1 MQKNKEN
8 SEDDIL
14 IPGIHLAKLNSE
26 LHILWGLINEFAN
39 NSEDNFLEIG
49 KKLQRFSTRSNEI
62 TRIANKAIDSDS
74 NDILQ
79 KGINE
84 LNFFLE
90 NFREYLES
98 STNEIRSDISVLY
111 KILPSIEAIN
121 KQQNGFDKIVKHL
134 RMLGISTKIESAR
147 LGTEDQGFYVLAETV
162 NKLSGLISEKIN
174 TIVKKSK
181 FLIEELNSTIS
192 DLNTLEKNLNEQS
205 NVILKNSKR
214 SLDAF
219 NEKYHER
226 LLKTENISNASN
238 EISQNINDIVMSI
251 QFHDITRQRMEHA
264 KNALAEI
271 DSKTKSYKN
280 IDEEEVENLFGAIYD
295 VCCLQG
301 DQIKNSIEEFI
312 SAVVTITDNLKGVG
326 ENASRIIKELS
337 VLLNE
342 DDSLQKKSLQQVR
355 KELSSISNGLIKNTN
370 IGIEFANSI
379 NSVISVV
386 DDLSKYILEIEDIG
400 SEIEIIALNARI
412 KAARTGSNGLALGVL
427 SENIQI
433 LSEEAK
439 EQTSTTSKILDSIS
453 RQSSNLRN
461 SVETGCYKE
470 NNEHMITTTEKINEL
485 TLTLIDL
492 ENSAKKN
499 MENMRTGIKV
509 LQDEIRITIDEI
521 TIPEYAK
528 KTLKQLSLG
537 LKSIA
542 GELEQNGKVDSNREI
557 NTKSLLSNY
566 TMHTERKIH
575 QNFTGINGDDFY
587 EDPIKKQ
594 DGNNDFGDNIE
605 LF

>member
-1 MQKNKEN
+1 MQKDDEN
-8 SEDDIL
+8 TEDEIL
-14 IPGIHLAKLNSE
+14 RPEIHLVKLNSE
-26 LHILWGLINEFAN
+26 LHILRGLINEFAN
-39 NSEDNFLEIG
+39 NSEDNFLEVG
-49 KKLQRFSTRSNEI
+49 KKLQKFSARSSEI
-62 TRIANKAIDSDS
+62 TKIASKAIDSGSD
-74 NDILQ
+74 DILQ

-84 LNFFLE
+84 LNSFLE

-98 STNEIRSDISVLY
+98 STEEIRTNISVLY

-121 KQQNGFDKIVKHL
+121 KQRDGFDKIVKHL

-147 LGTEDQGFYVLAETV
+147 LGTEDQGFYALADTV
-162 NKLSGLISEKIN
+162 NKLSGLINEKTVAI
-174 TIVKKSK
+174 IGKSK
-181 FLIEELNSTIS
+181 YLIQELNSTIT

-219 NEKYHER
+219 NNKYHER

-271 DSKTKSYKN
+271 DSKTKSIEN
-280 IDEEEVENLFGAIYD
+280 INEEELKNLLGAVYD

-312 SAVVTITDNLKGVG
+312 NAIVTIIDNLKGVG
-326 ENASRIIKELS
+326 ENTSRILKELS
-337 VLLNE
+337 ILLNE
-342 DDSLQKKSLQQVR
+342 DDSSQNNSLQQVR
-355 KELSSISNGLIKNTN
+355 RELSSISDGLIKNTN
-370 IGIEFANSI
+370 ISIEFANSI
-379 NSVISVV
+379 NSVISIV
-386 DDLSKYILEIEDIG
+386 DDLSKYIVEIKDIG
-400 SEIEIIALNARI
+400 EEIEIIALNARI

-427 SENIQI
+427 SENIQR

-439 EQTSTTSKILDSIS
+439 EQTSTTSQILDSIS
-453 RQSSNLRN
+453 EQSANLKN
-461 SVETGCYKE
+461 GVESGCYKE
-470 NNEHMITTTEKINEL
+470 NNEHMITTAQKINEL

-509 LQDEIRITIDEI
+509 LQDEIRKTIDEI

-528 KTLKQLSLG
+528 KTLKKLSSG
-537 LKSIA
+537 LKNIA
-542 GELEQNGKVDSNREI
+542 GELERNGKVDSNREI
-557 NTKSLLSNY
+557 NTKNLLSNY

-575 QNFTGINGDDFY
+575 ENFTGTSGDNFY
-587 EDPIKKQ
+587 KDSVKDQNSKNVF
-594 DGNNDFGDNIE
+594 GNNVE